1 MKAYQLKILLKNS
14 KPPVWRRCRIPA
26 GITFSQLALILEHIT
41 ESGACAEYEYEFYQ
55 AGIQVREWQGE
66 TGRAASFR
74 YDCLCASDTFIDG
87 LADQEEWFTFRPGDG
102 RQYRVEIEERR
113 EEPICCPVVV
123 KQKAAPQGPG
133 WSDLE
138 TVNGEL
144 SQRCPL
150 QWGEPDYRT
159 FAELAEESKEGKY
172 GITVACRPEDR
183 TERRQVS
190 AESKMRTFA
199 NTVMQEYVDAITEKI
214 MGEHKGTGEGEMMD
228 ADALQDLLEKAEWQI
243 KRDIREK
250 MLGRDMREGH
260 SRHPGVKEFLM
271 GETKSTLLEMAA
283 DLKLSRCKSL
293 SKDSLA
299 EKIREEL
306 LKPEVMQRRMLL
318 LGDEEI
324 QVFEKAMAR
333 KGGFYPDREEME
345 HLEKLYDLTY
355 VLLYSDDYA
364 EVPKEVE
371 EVYRQFNTPAFQEKR
386 RETFW
391 LYHCLQMVDMLCGSA
406 PVSVVCRMLKK
417 CLRRKVERKNV
428 EEFWANL
435 PEELNPCVLRGE
447 KVISR
452 ELLRDSLY
460 LRVEEMQG
468 KGEFYIP
475 DPDEILEYT
484 ENGYPVSD
492 PNYRR
497 LKTFLVRGMNMGIET
512 ADEYMP
518 VVWSHISMGAA
529 PADIMEILERE
540 EFVFSK
546 EEDLR
551 EFVSILMDVN
561 NHTRMMINRGWTPME
576 MREKLPPLPRGK
588 RPTIVPMSSEAA
600 RLLGEATG
608 ELKNMGFDVDLNQSA
623 DEIPTISMPDGISG
637 KIAAGTKKVYPN
649 DPCPCGSGKKYKK
662 CCGRK

>member
-1 MKAYQLKILLKNS
+1 
-14 KPPVWRRCRIPA
+14 
-26 GITFSQLALILEHIT
+26 
-41 ESGACAEYEYEFYQ
+41 
-55 AGIQVREWQGE
+55 
-66 TGRAASFR
+66 
-74 YDCLCASDTFIDG
+74 
-87 LADQEEWFTFRPGDG
+87 
-102 RQYRVEIEERR
+102 
-113 EEPICCPVVV
+113 
-123 KQKAAPQGPG
+123 
-133 WSDLE
+133 
-138 TVNGEL
+138 
-144 SQRCPL
+144 
-150 QWGEPDYRT
+150 
-159 FAELAEESKEGKY
+159 
-172 GITVACRPEDR
+172 
-183 TERRQVS
+183 
-190 AESKMRTFA
+190 
-199 NTVMQEYVDAITEKI
+199 
-214 MGEHKGTGEGEMMD
+214 
-228 ADALQDLLEKAEWQI
+228 
-243 KRDIREK
+243 

-283 DLKLSRCKSL
+283 DLNLSRCKSL

-324 QVFEKAMAR
+324 QVFEKAMAK
-333 KGGFYPDREEME
+333 KGGFYPNREEME

-371 EVYRQFNTPAFQEKR
+371 EVYRQFNTP
-386 RETFW
+386 
-391 LYHCLQMVDMLCGSA
+391 D
-406 PVSVVCRMLKK
+406 
-417 CLRRKVERKNV
+417 
-428 EEFWANL
+428 L

-518 VVWSHISMGAA
+518 AVWSHISMGAA

-576 MREKLPPLPRGK
+576 MSG
-588 RPTIVPMSSEAA
+588 
-600 RLLGEATG
+600 
-608 ELKNMGFDVDLNQSA
+608 SA
-623 DEIPTISMPDGISG
+623 ERS
-637 KIAAGTKKVYPN
+637 KIL
-649 DPCPCGSGKKYKK
+649 
-662 CCGRK
+662 

>member
-14 KPPVWRRCRIPA
+14 KPPMWRRCRIPA

-41 ESGACAEYEYEFYQ
+41 ESGACADYEYEFYQ

-66 TGRAASFR
+66 TGRAVSFR

-87 LADQEEWFTFRPGDG
+87 
-102 RQYRVEIEERR
+102 
-113 EEPICCPVVV
+113 
-123 KQKAAPQGPG
+123 
-133 WSDLE
+133 
-138 TVNGEL
+138 
-144 SQRCPL
+144 
-150 QWGEPDYRT
+150 
-159 FAELAEESKEGKY
+159 
-172 GITVACRPEDR
+172 
-183 TERRQVS
+183 
-190 AESKMRTFA
+190 
-199 NTVMQEYVDAITEKI
+199 
-214 MGEHKGTGEGEMMD
+214 
-228 ADALQDLLEKAEWQI
+228 
-243 KRDIREK
+243 
-250 MLGRDMREGH
+250 
-260 SRHPGVKEFLM
+260 
-271 GETKSTLLEMAA
+271 
-283 DLKLSRCKSL
+283 
-293 SKDSLA
+293 LA

-391 LYHCLQMVDMLCGSA
+391 LYHCLQMVDMICGSA
-406 PVSVVCRMLKK
+406 PVSVVCRILKK
-417 CLRRKVERKNV
+417 CLGRKVERKNV

-497 LKTFLVRGMNMGIET
+497 LKTFLVRGMNMDIET

-546 EEDLR
+546 EEDLQ

-576 MREKLPPLPRGK
+576 MMEKLPPLPRGK

-600 RLLGEATG
+600 RLLGETAG

>member
-1 MKAYQLKILLKNS
+1 M
-14 KPPVWRRCRIPA
+14 
-26 GITFSQLALILEHIT
+26 
-41 ESGACAEYEYEFYQ
+41 
-55 AGIQVREWQGE
+55 
-66 TGRAASFR
+66 
-74 YDCLCASDTFIDG
+74 
-87 LADQEEWFTFRPGDG
+87 
-102 RQYRVEIEERR
+102 
-113 EEPICCPVVV
+113 
-123 KQKAAPQGPG
+123 
-133 WSDLE
+133 
-138 TVNGEL
+138 
-144 SQRCPL
+144 
-150 QWGEPDYRT
+150 
-159 FAELAEESKEGKY
+159 
-172 GITVACRPEDR
+172 
-183 TERRQVS
+183 
-190 AESKMRTFA
+190 
-199 NTVMQEYVDAITEKI
+199 
-214 MGEHKGTGEGEMMD
+214 
-228 ADALQDLLEKAEWQI
+228 
-243 KRDIREK
+243 
-250 MLGRDMREGH
+250 
-260 SRHPGVKEFLM
+260 
-271 GETKSTLLEMAA
+271 
-283 DLKLSRCKSL
+283 
-293 SKDSLA
+293 
-299 EKIREEL
+299 
-306 LKPEVMQRRMLL
+306 
-318 LGDEEI
+318 
-324 QVFEKAMAR
+324 
-333 KGGFYPDREEME
+333 
-345 HLEKLYDLTY
+345 
-355 VLLYSDDYA
+355 
-364 EVPKEVE
+364 
-371 EVYRQFNTPAFQEKR
+371 
-386 RETFW
+386 
-391 LYHCLQMVDMLCGSA
+391 
-406 PVSVVCRMLKK
+406 SVVCRMLKK
-417 CLRRKVERKNV
+417 CLGRKVERKNV

-497 LKTFLVRGMNMGIET
+497 LKTFLVRGMNMDIET

-540 EFVFSK
+540 EFVFST

-576 MREKLPPLPRGK
+576 MMEKLPPLPRGK